1 VGPTNDD
8 HPAVSTYHRLLVW
21 DIEKAPKV
29 TRYADRVLNP
39 LVGKSLVV
47 YLEKPAEPV
56 RAEVPV
62 TAAVP
67 VESSPVESVP
77 DPEGVEATGLR
88 RIVEAGAGAQ
98 VGAGAEA
105 GTGARPDQE
114 AVA

>member
-1 VGPTNDD
+1 VGPANDS

-47 YLEKPAEPV
+47 YLEKPTQPETTTAPVAAETLE
-56 RAEVPV
+56 AD
-62 TAAVP
+62 TAPGPAGGTGLHRVHG
-67 VESSPVESVP
+67 SRT
-77 DPEGVEATGLR
+77 DVEAD
-88 RIVEAGAGAQ
+88 AD
-98 VGAGAEA
+98 A
-105 GTGARPDQE
+105 GTAGDADRE